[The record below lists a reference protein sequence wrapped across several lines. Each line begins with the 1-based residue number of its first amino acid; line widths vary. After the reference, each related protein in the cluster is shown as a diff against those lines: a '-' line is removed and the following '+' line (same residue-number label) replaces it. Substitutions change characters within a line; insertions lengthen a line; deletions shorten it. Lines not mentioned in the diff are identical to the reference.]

1 MATKPTKF
9 QVTAADRAT
18 RLFRQAGKEE
28 QMEDDDRYRTNM
40 LGKKERYP
48 MTATAELPMRML
60 NQARAIS
67 DDSKKRKR

>member
-1 MATKPTKF
+1 MAKPTKL
-9 QVTAADRAT
+9 QVIAANRAT

-48 MTATAELPMRML
+48 MTATAELPMRKL
-60 NQARAIS
+60 NRARAIS
-67 DDSKKRKR
+67 NDSKRGR